1 MLALYGTSFVCHLSF
16 CSFLNLPPKLINHPC
31 YSKAHTVPMP
41 SYVRYALC
49 LKYDVLPCLHSAI
62 LYVCSSVEGRHAQK
76 LLPHVAVADG
86 VHGQQVVAVSEL
98 EVDDF
103 QSCFHLG
110 RLSGSARPT
119 LPHHVLEQQAVL
131 ADSLHRLEQVRP
143 QVHLVAQLQLLLLK

>member
-1 MLALYGTSFVCHLSF
+1 
-16 CSFLNLPPKLINHPC
+16 
-31 YSKAHTVPMP
+31 MP
-41 SYVRYALC
+41 SYVRYVLC
-49 LKYDVLPCLHSAI
+49 LKYDVLLVSTL
-62 LYVCSSVEGRHAQK
+62 LYVYSSLDGRHAQE
-76 LLPHVAVADG
+76 LLPHIAVADG

-110 RLSGSARPT
+110 RLSALSRAA

-143 QVHLVAQLQLLLLK
+143 QVHLVAQFQLLLLE